1 MVMVLLLLL
10 YTSRKRPR
18 NVPVILLFSK
28 IRVLLQLVIL
38 KRTPTESDVPLP
50 RILLPLTVILTT
62 EPAVAFTYTAPYD
75 ILFTVEII
83 VLFSSNT
90 SVKELP
96 DKLMLILIV
105 LILQLITDRLLVFEL
120 IAVLYPLIFKLTIF
134 TFGAVILNSVPV
146 LGPFMFT
153 WPFEDML
160 TLLETFNPVIW
171 L

>member
-1 MVMVLLLLL
+1 MLLLLVSA
-10 YTSRKRPR
+10 YIPTPCED
-18 NVPVILLFSK
+18 VPVMLLFSK
-28 IRVLLQLVIL
+28 IRVLLQDVTL
-38 KRTPTESDVPLP
+38 KRMPIELVVPLP

-62 EPAVAFTYTAPYD
+62 EPSVAFTYTAPYVL
-75 ILFTVEII
+75 LFTVEII
-83 VLFSSNT
+83 VLFSNNT
-90 SVKELP
+90 PVNESP
-96 DKLMLILIV
+96 DKWMLLSIV
-105 LILQLITDRLLVFEL
+105 LILHPITDKLLVFEL

-160 TLLETFNPVIW
+160 TLLETFKPVIV